1 MTAILVVLT
10 IVLFIVI
17 DYLVYRKRGTALI
30 QVARKT
36 VETESPKSFIPRPI
50 TDEDVFI
57 PSGVFLHPKHTWAHI
72 LQSGKVKVGI
82 DDFIAKIIGTIDR
95 IALPAVG
102 DVIKQG
108 QTFFS
113 INSGNK
119 KLEFVA
125 PVSGKII
132 QVNNDLLETPALL
145 KEPYNFGWFAVIE
158 PVNLSSNL
166 MNLKIAE
173 DAIDWLTSE
182 FRHFREFLVATANG
196 QRFAVQTLP
205 DGGLPAANILNQ
217 LSEEHWK
224 RFQNEFLS

>member
-17 DYLVYRKRGTALI
+17 DYLIHRKEGNAII
-30 QVARKT
+30 QAVNQVVNEPQHIKGNGSEIREKDIRLPT
-36 VETESPKSFIPRPI
+36 
-50 TDEDVFI
+50 
-57 PSGVFLHPKHTWAHI
+57 GVFLHPKHTWAHI

-82 DDFIAKIIGTIDR
+82 DDFIAKITGTIDR
-95 IALPAVG
+95 ITLPAIG

-132 QVNNDLLETPALL
+132 QVNNDLLENPELL

-182 FRHFREFLVATANG
+182 FRHFREFLVTTANG